1 MVQNF
6 HFETQFQP
14 VYPNSLE
21 GGIYPARG
29 LSPAS
34 VRVAILIDMG
44 SRRTIAPVLMC
55 LPLLLLA
62 AIIWLPRAAGV
73 PASAIRF
80 ELQPIPFQLEHGEV
94 AARHVPATMAGGA
107 AVFDYNR
114 DGRPDIFFTNGAN
127 LATLKKDD
135 PKYRNRL
142 FRNDGN
148 GVFTDV
154 TEAAGLAGSGFDSG
168 VAVGDYDNDGYPDL
182 FVAGVHHN
190 ALYHNNGD
198 GTFTDVTDKAG
209 ISNRPDPQFGPM
221 WAITAVWV
229 DVNNDG
235 LLDLFV
241 VNYLQ
246 WDYATEPIC
255 GYKGVADYCL
265 PRAYKGLPN
274 QLYLNKGNGKFEDVS
289 EKWGIR
295 AHVGKGMGVGM
306 ADYDL
311 DGLPDLFVTN
321 DGSYNFLFHNLGGKF
336 EEVAFPKGV
345 ALPEDGNFISGMGT
359 DFRDCNNDGYPD
371 LATAALERQTFPIWL
386 NTAGRGFEEVTTP
399 SGMRAL
405 SMRMAGFG
413 VGFYDFDNDGWKDL
427 FVSRGDVLSQPMPNT
442 TVEQHNT
449 VFRNLGAN
457 GRWAALTAEAG
468 LDASPPA
475 RHRGLAFGDLDGD
488 GRIDVVTTALAHPAE
503 IWMNRSP
510 GAGHWL
516 GIALEGTKSNRDGIG
531 ARIQVATKSGTQ
543 YNHMTTSVG
552 YASSSYGPVHFG
564 LGTDGTAASVVIHW
578 PSGIVQTLKNVLG
591 DRVLN
596 VKETP

>member
-1 MVQNF
+1 MGQAL
-6 HFETQFQP
+6 
-14 VYPNSLE
+14 SL
-21 GGIYPARG
+21 RG
-29 LSPAS
+29 TLSPAS

-44 SRRTIAPVLMC
+44 SRRAIAPVLMC

-62 AIIWLPRAAGV
+62 AMIWLPRAAGV

-80 ELQPIPFQLEHGEV
+80 ELKPIPFQLEHGEV
-94 AARHVPATMAGGA
+94 AARHVPATMAGGV

-182 FVAGVHHN
+182 FVAGVHN
-190 ALYHNNGD
+190 STLYHNNGN
-198 GTFTDVTDKAG
+198 GTFTDVTGKAG

-241 VNYLQ
+241 LNYLQ

-274 QLYLNKGNGKFEDVS
+274 QLYLNKGNGTFEDVS

-311 DGLPDLFVTN
+311 DGRPDLFVTN

-488 GRIDVVTTALAHPAE
+488 GRWSP
-503 IWMNRSP
+503 RSP
-510 GAGHWL
+510 
-516 GIALEGTKSNRDGIG
+516 TPPR
-531 ARIQVATKSGTQ
+531 
-543 YNHMTTSVG
+543 
-552 YASSSYGPVHFG
+552 FG
-564 LGTDGTAASVVIHW
+564 
-578 PSGIVQTLKNVLG
+578 
-591 DRVLN
+591 
-596 VKETP
+596 